1 MEQGF
6 YGIAQPNPATNLE
19 TFGITIGGGGVITTG
34 SKGYTRL
41 PAAGIITK
49 VTLLAD
55 QAGTIALD
63 IKKSTY
69 KGFPT
74 TTSICASS
82 KPTLTSAQS
91 YEDAN
96 LRGWN
101 TQVNAGDIIEFVVD
115 SGTTPA
121 SLTQVSLIVE
131 MMRR

>member
-6 YGIAQPNPATNLE
+6 YGFPQPHAATNLS

-41 PAAGIITK
+41 PVGGTIKK

-55 QAGTIALD
+55 QSGTIAID
-63 IKKSTY
+63 IKKATY

-74 TTSICASS
+74 TTTICASS
-82 KPTLTSAQS
+82 KPTLSSAQA

-96 LRGWN
+96 LKGWN
-101 TQVNAGDIIEFVVD
+101 TQVNAGDVIEFVVD

-121 SLTQVSLIVE
+121 SITQVSVIVE
-131 MMRR
+131 MLRR

>member
-1 MEQGF
+1 MEQSF
-6 YGIAQPNPATNLE
+6 YGFAQPNPATNLE

-55 QAGTIALD
+55 QSGTIALD
-63 IKKSTY
+63 IKKCNY
-69 KGFPT
+69 KSFPT

-82 KPTLTSAQS
+82 KPTLSSAQS
-91 YEDAN
+91 YEDFS
-96 LRGWN
+96 LKGWN
-101 TQVNAGDIIEFVVD
+101 TQVNAGDVIEFVVD

-121 SLTQVSLIVE
+121 NITQVSLIVE
-131 MMRR
+131 MIRR